1 MFGSRVFQE
10 VWVTDFAW
18 VCGEEARGSA
28 ILSDFEAGTISKMRI
43 PLWIKIGW
51 TLWLGVWMPYYWMQ
65 YGPQNFL
72 YFCDIANLLIGLAL
86 WLESPLLFSWQATSV
101 LLFQTLYTIDLVG
114 RLTVGKHLIGG
125 TEYMFSPAIPLFVRL
140 LGLFHVVTPPVLLWG
155 IWRLGY
161 DRRGWIYT
169 IVTAWIV
176 LPICFL
182 WRPGFNVNWVRGPF
196 YKEQHVV
203 PPVIYLA
210 AYMLALPLLVYLPTH
225 WVLAI
230 WDRSP
235 GSQMIEARIFS
246 WLGR

>member
-1 MFGSRVFQE
+1 
-10 VWVTDFAW
+10 
-18 VCGEEARGSA
+18 
-28 ILSDFEAGTISKMRI
+28 
-43 PLWIKIGW
+43 
-51 TLWLGVWMPYYWMQ
+51 MPYYWMQ

-114 RLTVGKHLIGG
+114 RLTAGKHLIGG

-161 DRRGWIYT
+161 DRRGWIYA

-196 YKEQHVV
+196 YKEQHIV

-210 AYMLALPLLVYLPTH
+210 AYMLTLPLLVYLPTH

-230 WDRSP
+230 WDR
-235 GSQMIEARIFS
+235 R
-246 WLGR
+246 RDRK

>member
-1 MFGSRVFQE
+1 MA
-10 VWVTDFAW
+10 T
-18 VCGEEARGSA
+18 
-28 ILSDFEAGTISKMRI
+28 DFEAGTISRMRI
-43 PLWIKIGW
+43 PLWLKIGW

-72 YFCDIANLLIGLAL
+72 YFCDIANILIGLAL

-114 RLTVGKHLIGG
+114 RLTAGKHLIGG

-161 DRRGWIYT
+161 DRRGWIYA

-182 WRPGFNVNWVRGPF
+182 WRPGFNVNWVRGPL
-196 YKEQHVV
+196 YKEQHIV

-210 AYMLALPLLVYLPTH
+210 AYMIALPLLVYLPTH

-230 WDRSP
+230 WDRS
-235 GSQMIEARIFS
+235 RIAND
-246 WLGR
+246 